1 MANVEFSHPFVPY
14 EIQLQLMEAIH
25 NTIENGNKVGL
36 FESPTGTGKTLSIIC
51 SSMTWL
57 RNFKK
62 NHKKETETIVKSPNS
77 KGQDSPQASDSD
89 SDSDSDPEWVNQTY
103 KETILSR
110 SKQKWKD
117 YELHLE
123 TMSQDYKQKR
133 NKILELPA
141 KKKKISNK
149 NDLGSEFIPDDY
161 YSDDDGSNYNQA
173 IKMEISQLMKKIGG
187 KESQFDG
194 ILENDNPRIL
204 YSSRT
209 HSQLNQFAG
218 QLTMTHFDSSL
229 DGIEERIKY
238 LPMGSRKQL
247 CIHPKISQLQNPESV
262 NEACRELNKDG
273 AKCEYLQNSRH
284 TELLSQFS
292 DYSLTKIHDI
302 EELYNLGEE
311 LKICPYYSIR
321 SNTQMTEIV
330 SLPYQMLLEKST
342 RGILNLNIKNCIVII
357 DEAHNLL
364 DVINGMNSV
373 ELSSKELNVIIK
385 SLKIYLGKF
394 NKRLNVGN
402 RINLTKLI
410 KICQLLSSFIDSEAK
425 ADNIKSGVDIN
436 INDVFIGNTGDLFNI
451 HKIDSYLSKSKIAF
465 KIESYFDS
473 TEGDFKSSSS
483 PLLFKLNKF
492 FKCVSNPSNEGKFFW
507 DNSDKSNPSIKYM
520 MLDPSE
526 IFRPLIEECR
536 CVLLC
541 GGTMEPM
548 SDFKNYLFPYIPE
561 SDITTFSCNHI
572 IAENNL
578 KVIPISNFNST
589 PLNFLFKNRMD
600 DSMIISLGLCL
611 IKLVSSIPNGI
622 VIFFPSYKY
631 LELVVAKWKEQN
643 IYQKIEALKDQIF
656 TETKSSNTTDELL
669 TNYCDKVL
677 QKDGNGAVLFSVVGG
692 KLSEGI
698 NFSDELARAV
708 IMIGLPYPN
717 VMSGELI
724 ARKEFVE
731 KSTLSKTGSKQ
742 LASQAS
748 KEFIENICMKAVNQS
763 VGRSIRH
770 VNDYS
775 MIFLIDLRFEQINI
789 QNKLSRW
796 IRQRITKAL
805 DFNQVMD
812 ETNEFFLNRSVT
824 KLV

>member
-62 NHKKETETIVKSPNS
+62 NHTEETETIVKSSNS
-77 KGQDSPQASDSD
+77 KEKDSPEALD

-117 YELHLE
+117 YELHLDV
-123 TMSQDYKQKR
+123 MSQDYEQKR
-133 NKILELPA
+133 NRILELPA

-149 NDLGSEFIPDDY
+149 NDLGNEFIPDDY

-262 NEACRELNKDG
+262 NEACRELNKEG
-273 AKCEYLQNSRH
+273 AKCEYLQNSKH
-284 TELLSQFS
+284 KDLLSQFN

-311 LKICPYYSIR
+311 LNICPYYSIR
-321 SNTQMTEIV
+321 SNTQRTEIV

-364 DVINGMNSV
+364 DIINGMNSV
-373 ELSSKELNVIIK
+373 ELSNKELNIIIK

-473 TEGDFKSSSS
+473 TEGHFKSSSS

-548 SDFKNYLFPYIPE
+548 SDFKNYLFPYIPD

-578 KVIPISNFNST
+578 KVIPISTFNST
-589 PLNFLFKNRMD
+589 PLNFLFKNRMN
-600 DSMIISLGLCL
+600 DSMIINLGLCL
-611 IKLVSSIPNGI
+611 IKLVNSIPNGI

-631 LELVVAKWKEQN
+631 LELVVTKWKEQN

-731 KSTLSKTGSKQ
+731 TSTLSKTGSKQ

-805 DFNQVMD
+805 NFTQVMD
-812 ETNEFFLNRSVT
+812 ETNEFFLNRSIT

>member
-62 NHKKETETIVKSPNS
+62 NHTEETETIVKSPNS
-77 KGQDSPQASDSD
+77 KEKDSSEALD

-117 YELHLE
+117 YELHLDV
-123 TMSQDYKQKR
+123 MSQDYEQKR
-133 NKILELPA
+133 NRILELPA

-149 NDLGSEFIPDDY
+149 NDLGNEFIPDDY

-262 NEACRELNKDG
+262 NEACRELNKEG
-273 AKCEYLQNSRH
+273 AKCEYLQNSKH
-284 TELLSQFS
+284 TDLLSQFN

-311 LKICPYYSIR
+311 LNICPYYSIR
-321 SNTQMTEIV
+321 SNTQRTEIV

-373 ELSSKELNVIIK
+373 ELSNKELNIIIK

-425 ADNIKSGVDIN
+425 TDNIKSGVDIN

-473 TEGDFKSSSS
+473 TEGHFKSSSS

-548 SDFKNYLFPYIPE
+548 SDFKNYLFPYIPD

-578 KVIPISNFNST
+578 KVIPISTFNST
-589 PLNFLFKNRMD
+589 PLNFLFKNRMN
-600 DSMIISLGLCL
+600 DSMIINLGLCL

-631 LELVVAKWKEQN
+631 LELVVTKWKEQN

-656 TETKSSNTTDELL
+656 TEIKSSNTTDELL
-669 TNYCDKVL
+669 TNYCDKVF

-731 KSTLSKTGSKQ
+731 TSTLSKTGSRQ

-805 DFNQVMD
+805 NFTQVMD
-812 ETNEFFLNRSVT
+812 ETNEFFLNRSIT